1 MNSKELNNKF
11 EISKVYMSDY
21 TIRWKRYKVQGLEHL
36 SLRQRLNSFKSL
48 EQGVKSALIIMLL
61 DFVRVLARKGH
72 VYWDPKYLFFILDP

>member
-48 EQGVKSALIIMLL
+48 EQGVKSALIIMYIWFAAYLIIIFNFKP
-61 DFVRVLARKGH
+61 DFQIFVCR
-72 VYWDPKYLFFILDP
+72 D